1 MGELADL
8 ADRRVGQRG
17 IVGCLLQACRLEVVS
32 EGLLQVAPAGDLAGK
47 AVALAGV
54 LGRGTRAWGN
64 GRGWWSRGPPQDM
77 NDNILYHALADS
89 RAPRQRLAL
98 RTPRPAPPFFP
109 REQHVF
115 RIGPER
121 SRARSGP
128 LTAKTDPGSFGERE
142 RGQATPAGP
151 HRFPTHRAEALP
163 APPGAGAAGADR
175 GRAAA
180 GGGGAT
186 GAEPDRGESESN
198 GAGAQLGSR
207 VVAGGHADRTK
218 GTDSRRARPQAGAG
232 TRATSAAPSPG
243 GLTFGVTMALP
254 GETEAGAGKQPCRGI
269 VQRAHRDD
277 DHGRGER
284 ASRAHAPPHRIE
296 RPRCLEN
303 PRPQGGIYTNA
314 ERPLSR
320 SG

>member
-1 MGELADL
+1 
-8 ADRRVGQRG
+8 
-17 IVGCLLQACRLEVVS
+17 
-32 EGLLQVAPAGDLAGK
+32 
-47 AVALAGV
+47 
-54 LGRGTRAWGN
+54 
-64 GRGWWSRGPPQDM
+64 M
-77 NDNILYHALADS
+77 NDNILYHALA
-89 RAPRQRLAL
+89 PLAL
-98 RTPRPAPPFFP
+98 RTPRPPPPFP